1 MINSSFE
8 NFRKNLG
15 YYLLFVLIFAF
26 IQLYIKHTGGT
37 DSTIS
42 EWLINYQGGFVR
54 RGFLGELFFQIATI
68 FNIKIRFVIFI
79 FQIIMYGSFLFFIFK
94 FFNTIKKNF
103 IIVLCIFSPLLII
116 YHIAEVETLARKEV
130 LLFIHFL
137 ILLLYFNQKNKQI
150 IYLSITYPFL
160 MLIWEPIVFFSGF
173 YALIVFVDFEFKNI
187 SNFLK
192 KIILPF
198 LPAVFVFFLIIFN
211 KYTVQNQDLMCSN
224 LKEFVNETC
233 YMSLGYVTTS
243 IKDNYMSLFGGIEMS
258 YIFRYALALFVGF
271 FPLMVIVFNLK
282 KTINIK
288 NQFVYNRHPFQ
299 LFLIASFPVIFLF
312 AMGLDWGRWCNIF
325 YFYSITTFFYLI
337 NKNFYVLKIEIITQ
351 YLNNIVSK
359 SKITYVGIFLF
370 LAFSFTWNLK
380 TTFKE
385 DIGSLPIYRVPAKT
399 IKHIFAWIRHEN

>member
-1 MINSSFE
+1 VS
-8 NFRKNLG
+8 L
-15 YYLLFVLIFAF
+15 FAF

-54 RGFLGELFFQIATI
+54 RGFLGELFFQIATT

-79 FQIIMYGSFLFFIFK
+79 FQIAMYGSFLFFIFK
-94 FFNTIKKNF
+94 FFNLIKKNF

-137 ILLLYFNQKNKQI
+137 ILLLYFNKKNKQI

-173 YALIVFVDFEFKNI
+173 YALIVFIDFDFKNI
-187 SNFLK
+187 SNFFK
-192 KIILPF
+192 KIIIPF
-198 LPAVFVFFLIIFN
+198 LPTLFVFFLIIFN

-243 IKDNYMSLFGGIEMS
+243 IKDNYMSLFGGIEIS
-258 YIFRYALALFVGF
+258 HIFRYTFALVVGF
-271 FPLMVIVFNLK
+271 FPLMVIIFNLK
-282 KTINIK
+282 KTTNIK
-288 NQFVYNRHPFQ
+288 NQFIYNRHPFQ

-312 AMGLDWGRWCNIF
+312 VMALDWGRWCNIF
-325 YFYSITTFFYLI
+325 YFYSITTFFYLV
-337 NKNFYVLKIEIITQ
+337 NQHFYILKIEIVTS
-351 YLNNIVSK
+351 YLNNIFSK
-359 SKITYVGIFLF
+359 SKITYVSIFLF
-370 LAFSFTWNLK
+370 IVFSFTWNLK
-380 TTFKE
+380 ATYKE
-385 DIGSLPIYRVPAKT
+385 DIGSLPTYRVPAKT
-399 IKHIFAWIRHEN
+399 IKHIFAWTRHEN

>member
-8 NFRKNLG
+8 NFRKIFR
-15 YYLLFVLIFAF
+15 YYLLYVLLFAF

-54 RGFLGELFFQIATI
+54 RGFIGELFFQIATI

-79 FQIIMYGSFLFFIFK
+79 FQAIIYASFLFFLFK
-94 FFNTIKKNF
+94 FFNIIKKNF

-137 ILLLYFNQKNKQI
+137 VLLLYFNKTNKQI
-150 IYLSITYPFL
+150 LYLSITYPFL

-173 YALIVFVDFEFKNI
+173 YALIIFVDFQFKNI
-187 SNFLK
+187 GNFLN

-198 LPAVFVFFLIIFN
+198 LPTAFVFFLIIFN
-211 KYTVQNQDLMCSN
+211 KYTEQNQDLMCSN

-243 IKDNYMSLFGGIEMS
+243 IKDNYMSLFGGIEIFH
-258 YIFRYALALFVGF
+258 IFRYALALLVGF
-271 FPLMVIVFNLK
+271 FPLMLIVFNLK
-282 KTINIK
+282 KTLNIK
-288 NQFVYNRHPFQ
+288 NKFIYNRHPFQ

-325 YFYSITTFFYLI
+325 YFYSITTFFYLL
-337 NKNFYVLKIEIITQ
+337 NKNFYVLKIEYITK
-351 YLNNIVSK
+351 YLNNIISK

-370 LAFSFTWNLK
+370 IVFSFTWNLK

-385 DIGSLPIYRVPAKT
+385 DIGSLPTYRVPAKT
-399 IKHIFAWIRHEN
+399 TKHIFTWIRHEN